1 MWDVRV
7 SNKPVVNMEPE
18 STKRECWAVTF
29 GNSYNETERMVCA
42 GYDNGDIKMWDLRNM
57 SLYWDTNVGNGVC
70 GLEFDRTNIKVSE
83 NTGLMMGFN

>member
-1 MWDVRV
+1 
-7 SNKPVVNMEPE
+7 MEPE

-29 GNSYNETERMVCA
+29 GNSYNDTERMVAA

-70 GLEFDRTNIKVSE
+70 GLEYDRTNIKVNIRE
-83 NTGLMMGFN
+83 NLYRYIFIFSKVRSS